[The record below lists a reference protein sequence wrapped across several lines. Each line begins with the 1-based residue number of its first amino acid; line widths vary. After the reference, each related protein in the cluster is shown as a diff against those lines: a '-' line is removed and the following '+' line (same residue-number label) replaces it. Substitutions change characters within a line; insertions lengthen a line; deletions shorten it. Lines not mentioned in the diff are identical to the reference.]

1 MARTKSISAI
11 ESELSKAE
19 ADLKKAQKKVDDLS
33 ALVLKLQRQKQE
45 YEAKQIVNDLMKWR
59 YIALFRCQH
68 VAHRIGGV

>member
-11 ESELSKAE
+11 ESELGKTE

-45 YEAKQIVNDLMKWR
+45 YEAKQIMDAYKKSGRTREELLIFLDV
-59 YIALFRCQH
+59 
-68 VAHRIGGV
+68 

>member
-11 ESELSKAE
+11 ESELGKAE

-45 YEAKQIVNDLMKWR
+45 YEAKQIMDAYKKSGRTLEELLIFLDTV
-59 YIALFRCQH
+59 I
-68 VAHRIGGV
+68 